1 MIQPTDLQARID
13 KLEADLIAERQFR
26 HVREQQA
33 ARTQARAVKSLVAVI
48 AVGSLVAGI
57 QEARAWGGCA
67 KTLPDPL
74 KTFCAGD
81 PALANDINGNF
92 RALVDW
98 LTPKVGAFGNAGG
111 SSVAVFT
118 GSGAALTSLS
128 GSNITAGTVT
138 TTALATTV
146 VQSLVPPGTIIAY
159 GGKAAPAGWLL
170 CNGANLERA
179 LYPALFGAINT
190 NFGTYDATHFNVP
203 DLRGRFLRGW
213 DNGAKRDPEA
223 GKREKMDTG
232 GATGDNVGSV
242 QLDEFKSHTH
252 NFVAMYQ
259 TYGNDTTKDLY
270 ERYGDYWTA
279 TTAAGGTETRP
290 INANVNYIIKF

>member
-1 MIQPTDLQARID
+1 MTTEELAVSAETLVAMHARLAYLEGVEQAAVRRRR
-13 KLEADLIAERQFR
+13 LIAK
-26 HVREQQA
+26 A
-33 ARTQARAVKSLVAVI
+33 LVAVL
-48 AVGSLVAGI
+48 AVGTLVAGV

-92 RALVDW
+92 KALVDW

-118 GSGAALTSLS
+118 GSGAALTNLS
-128 GSNITAGTVT
+128 GGQITAGTVT
-138 TTALATTV
+138 TTALAKTV
-146 VQSLVPPGTIIAY
+146 AQSLVPAGTIIAY
-159 GGKAAPAGWLL
+159 GGAKFAPDGWLL

-179 LYPALFGAINT
+179 QYPALFGVINT
-190 NFGTYDATHFNVP
+190 NFGTYDANHFNVP

-223 GKREKMDTG
+223 GTRVKMDTG
-232 GATGDNVGSV
+232 GATGDYVGSV

-259 TYGNDTTKDLY
+259 TNGNDGSSPLY